1 MTITAL
7 IELSRVG
14 QQQLLCFIHPL
25 KKDKFQWDSTPFNTK
40 KIASKFQIP
49 RKNLRI
55 PVPQRSVLKTLIYKE
70 YQNMTHISNNQ
81 PLSSTSLDNS
91 YFSICSIFFYM
102 FLIKAVLLWPSHRPS
117 EAVNPHLLRFQR
129 RQRCAAKWHLWV
141 CLAAAKQLAVLE
153 TSGDETELKPQQIPW
168 RIHGAG
174 IFYLYTTGWFLR

>member
-1 MTITAL
+1 VTITAL

-91 YFSICSIFFYM
+91 YFSIFFYI
-102 FLIKAVLLWPSHRPS
+102 FLYVSHQSRPLVAVAPSIRSSKSASSALP
-117 EAVNPHLLRFQR
+117 AATALR
-129 RQRCAAKWHLWV
+129 
-141 CLAAAKQLAVLE
+141 
-153 TSGDETELKPQQIPW
+153 G
-168 RIHGAG
+168 
-174 IFYLYTTGWFLR
+174 